1 MTKNLLFIFF
11 TLFVFH
17 YGNAQNIKGSILDLN
32 SGEGLPFAK
41 IYCIETQ
48 NGAIADSNGNWELE
62 NVINNQMTLQISASE
77 YESKMIEV
85 DNPSTDIIVEL
96 ELAHI
101 HLDEVIISTSESKL
115 QRYSTFP
122 IDSRKIAD
130 LNKIENTNLVDAL
143 SNMPGIYNQST
154 GNGIAKPV
162 IRGLSG
168 MRVLTSQNGLRI
180 ENQQWGADH
189 GFGVFNLGIDR
200 VEVIK
205 GPSSLIYGADAL
217 GGVIYLADEPYA
229 NANES
234 EFKMSSKFETNSLA
248 TVNNIS
254 YKSSKNKLRF
264 AVYGGYFNRA
274 DYGIPGN
281 QFVTNSKNSG
291 GSVKTAIGY
300 NKKNWIT
307 NFRYQLL
314 YFQNGLPG
322 HTHDANPDVSSFL
335 NDNQSRSYNIPAQK
349 ITNHLAQWENKI
361 YFKNDELVA
370 QLGFTSNELKEYGE
384 KVSVAGIDMTL
395 QNYSYNLR
403 WKHQF
408 NKHFELVSGSQGM
421 FQSNTNGRYAEEVL
435 VPNADFV
442 DLGAFSLLKG
452 TFNIWNIQAGAR
464 YDQRSVTTL
473 ESVDPFAKTFSG
485 VNYSAGISRSSKN
498 FTTRLNASSGFRPPH
513 VSELLANGVH
523 HATMQYLIG
532 DVNLDSER
540 ANQIDFYFGSHF
552 DHIEIVINPFIN
564 QINNFVF
571 KDPTGNTDST
581 SGLPLFNI
589 KQTDA
594 LLSGGDIA
602 IHYHPH
608 IAHWLHIESNFSLL
622 STQDISNNSLPFN
635 PQNRINNIVKVDFNS
650 DKKLKIN
657 SLSAQY
663 VYFFEQ
669 NKVANYEQTSDAYQL
684 INLGCNG
691 SLLTKHKIDF
701 SFGVNNLLNAKY
713 IDHLSRLKPYEIA
726 NPGRNFYIKLN
737 FMISRS

>member
-17 YGNAQNIKGSILDLN
+17 CGNAQNIKGSILDLN

-48 NGAIADSNGNWELE
+48 NGAIADSNGNWVLE

-85 DNPSTDIIVEL
+85 DNPNTDIIVEL

-101 HLDEVIISTSESKL
+101 HLDEVIISTSDSKL

-168 MRVLTSQNGLRI
+168 MRVLTSLNGLRI

-189 GFGVFNLGIDR
+189 GFALFNLGIDR

-217 GGVIYLADEPYA
+217 GGVIYVADEPYA

-234 EFKMSSKFETNSLA
+234 ELKMSSKFETNSLA

-264 AVYGGYFNRA
+264 TVYGGCFNRA

-281 QFVTNSKNSG
+281 QFVSNSKNSG

-335 NDNQSRSYNIPAQK
+335 SDNQSRSYNIPAQH

-384 KVSVAGIDMTL
+384 KVTVPGVDMTL

-442 DLGAFSLLKG
+442 DLGAFSLIKG

-464 YDQRSVTTL
+464 YDQRSITTL

-523 HATMQYLIG
+523 HGTMQYLIG

-608 IAHWLHIESNFSLL
+608 IAHWLHLESNFSLL
-622 STQDISNNSLPFN
+622 SAQDISNNSLPFT

-650 DKKLKIN
+650 DKNLKIN

-669 NKVANYEQTSDAYQL
+669 NKVAIYEQTSDAYQL

-701 SFGVNNLLNAKY
+701 SFGVNNLLNVKY

-737 FMISRS
+737 FMISKS

>member
-11 TLFVFH
+11 TLFVIH
-17 YGNAQNIKGSILDLN
+17 CGNAQNIKGSILDLN

-85 DNPSTDIIVEL
+85 DNPNTDIIVEL

-101 HLDEVIISTSESKL
+101 HLDEVIISTSDSKL

-168 MRVLTSQNGLRI
+168 MRVLTSLNGLRI

-189 GFGVFNLGIDR
+189 GFALFNLGIDR

-217 GGVIYLADEPYA
+217 GGVIYVADEPYA

-234 EFKMSSKFETNSLA
+234 ELKMSSKFETNSLA

-264 AVYGGYFNRA
+264 TVYGGCFNRA

-281 QFVTNSKNSG
+281 QFVSNSKNSG

-314 YFQNGLPG
+314 SFRIGLPG
-322 HTHDANPDVSSFL
+322 HTHDVNPDVSSFL
-335 NDNQSRSYNIPAQK
+335 SDNQSRSYNIPAQH

-370 QLGFTSNELKEYGE
+370 QLGFTYNELKEYGE
-384 KVSVAGIDMTL
+384 KVTVPGVDMTL

-442 DLGAFSLLKG
+442 DLGAFSLIKG

-464 YDQRSVTTL
+464 YDQRSITTL

-523 HATMQYLIG
+523 HGTMQYLIG

-608 IAHWLHIESNFSLL
+608 IAHWLHLESNFSLL
-622 STQDISNNSLPFN
+622 SAQDISNNSLPFT

-650 DKKLKIN
+650 DKNLKIN

-669 NKVANYEQTSDAYQL
+669 NKVAIYEQTSDAYQL

-701 SFGVNNLLNAKY
+701 SFGVNNLLNVKY

-737 FMISRS
+737 FMISKS

>member
-1 MTKNLLFIFF
+1 
-11 TLFVFH
+11 
-17 YGNAQNIKGSILDLN
+17 
-32 SGEGLPFAK
+32 
-41 IYCIETQ
+41 
-48 NGAIADSNGNWELE
+48 
-62 NVINNQMTLQISASE
+62 
-77 YESKMIEV
+77 
-85 DNPSTDIIVEL
+85 
-96 ELAHI
+96 
-101 HLDEVIISTSESKL
+101 
-115 QRYSTFP
+115 
-122 IDSRKIAD
+122 
-130 LNKIENTNLVDAL
+130 
-143 SNMPGIYNQST
+143 
-154 GNGIAKPV
+154 
-162 IRGLSG
+162 
-168 MRVLTSQNGLRI
+168 
-180 ENQQWGADH
+180 
-189 GFGVFNLGIDR
+189 
-200 VEVIK
+200 
-205 GPSSLIYGADAL
+205 
-217 GGVIYLADEPYA
+217 
-229 NANES
+229 
-234 EFKMSSKFETNSLA
+234 
-248 TVNNIS
+248 
-254 YKSSKNKLRF
+254 
-264 AVYGGYFNRA
+264 
-274 DYGIPGN
+274 
-281 QFVTNSKNSG
+281 
-291 GSVKTAIGY
+291 
-300 NKKNWIT
+300 
-307 NFRYQLL
+307 
-314 YFQNGLPG
+314 
-322 HTHDANPDVSSFL
+322 
-335 NDNQSRSYNIPAQK
+335 
-349 ITNHLAQWENKI
+349 
-361 YFKNDELVA
+361 
-370 QLGFTSNELKEYGE
+370 
-384 KVSVAGIDMTL
+384 
-395 QNYSYNLR
+395 
-403 WKHQF
+403 
-408 NKHFELVSGSQGM
+408 M

-442 DLGAFSLLKG
+442 DLGAFSLIKG

-464 YDQRSVTTL
+464 YDQRSITTL

-523 HATMQYLIG
+523 HGTMQYLIG

-608 IAHWLHIESNFSLL
+608 IAHWLHLESNFSLL
-622 STQDISNNSLPFN
+622 SAQDISNNSLPFT

-650 DKKLKIN
+650 DKNLKIN

-669 NKVANYEQTSDAYQL
+669 NKVAIYEQTSDAYQL

-701 SFGVNNLLNAKY
+701 SFGVNNLLNVKY

-737 FMISRS
+737 FMISKS

>member
-32 SGEGLPFAK
+32 SCEGLPFAK

-85 DNPSTDIIVEL
+85 DNPNTDIIVEL

-101 HLDEVIISTSESKL
+101 HLDEVIISTSDSKL

-168 MRVLTSQNGLRI
+168 MRVLTSLNGLRI

-189 GFGVFNLGIDR
+189 GFALFNLGIDR

-217 GGVIYLADEPYA
+217 GGVIYVGDEPYA

-234 EFKMSSKFETNSLA
+234 EFKMNSKFETNSLA

-552 DHIEIVINPFIN
+552 DHLEIVINPFIN

-608 IAHWLHIESNFSLL
+608 IAHWLHLESNFSLL
-622 STQDISNNSLPFN
+622 SAQDISNNSLPFT

-650 DKKLKIN
+650 DKNLKIN

-669 NKVANYEQTSDAYQL
+669 NKVAIYEQTSDAYQL

-737 FMISRS
+737 FMISKS

>member
-17 YGNAQNIKGSILDLN
+17 YGNAQNIKGSILDFN
-32 SGEGLPFAK
+32 TGEGLPFAE
-41 IYCIETQ
+41 IYCLETQ

-62 NVINNQMTLQISASE
+62 NVIKNQMTLQISASE

-85 DNPSTDIIVEL
+85 DNPNTDIIVEL

-101 HLDEVIISTSESKL
+101 HLDEVIISTTDSKQ

-143 SNMPGIYNQST
+143 TNMPGIYNQST

-168 MRVLTSQNGLRI
+168 MRVLTSLNGLRI

-189 GFGVFNLGIDR
+189 GFALFNLGLGS

-217 GGVIYLADEPYA
+217 GGVIYVADEPYA
-229 NANES
+229 NSKES
-234 EFKMSSKFETNSLA
+234 ELKMSSKFETNSLA

-264 AVYGGYFNRA
+264 AVYGGYFSRA
-274 DYGIPGN
+274 DYGVANN
-281 QFVTNSKNSG
+281 QFVKNSKNSG
-291 GSVKTAIGY
+291 ASIKTAIGY

-307 NFRYQLL
+307 NLRYQLL
-314 YFQNGLPG
+314 YSRIGLPG
-322 HTHDANPDVSSFL
+322 HTHDSIWEASSFL
-335 NDNQSRSYNIPAQK
+335 SSNQSRTYNIPAQK

-370 QLGFTSNELKEYGE
+370 QIGFTSNELKEYGE
-384 KVSVAGIDMTL
+384 KVTVAGIDMTL

-485 VNYSAGISRSSKN
+485 FNYSAGISRSSKN
-498 FTTRLNASSGFRPPH
+498 FTTRLNASSGFRPAH

-532 DVNLDSER
+532 DANLKSER

-571 KDPTGNTDST
+571 KDPTGNIDST

-608 IAHWLHIESNFSLL
+608 IAHWLHLESNFSLL
-622 STQDISNNSLPFN
+622 STQDISGRPLPQI
-635 PQNRINNIVKVDFNS
+635 PQNRLNNIIKVDFKS
-650 DKKLKIN
+650 EKKLKIN
-657 SLSAQY
+657 SLSVQY

-669 NKVANYEQTSDAYQL
+669 DKISFYETASDAYQL
-684 INLGCNG
+684 IHMGCSG
-691 SLLTKHKIDF
+691 SFLAKHRIDF
-701 SFGVNNLLNAKY
+701 SFGVNNLLNVKY

>member
-85 DNPSTDIIVEL
+85 DNPNTDIIVEL

-101 HLDEVIISTSESKL
+101 HLDEVIISTSDSKL

-168 MRVLTSQNGLRI
+168 MRVLTSLNGLRI

-189 GFGVFNLGIDR
+189 GFALFKLGIDR

-217 GGVIYLADEPYA
+217 GGVIYVAEEPYA

-248 TVNNIS
+248 TVNNFS

-552 DHIEIVINPFIN
+552 DHLEIVINPFIN

-608 IAHWLHIESNFSLL
+608 IAHWLHLESNFSLL
-622 STQDISNNSLPFN
+622 SAQDISNNSLPFT

-650 DKKLKIN
+650 DKNLKIN

-669 NKVANYEQTSDAYQL
+669 NKVAIYEQTSDAYQL

-737 FMISRS
+737 FMISKS